1 MDRDSEAAGFIVS
14 EQWTMMTDTNRQLDA
29 FLTYLLDGR
38 AALRRTRPRHR
49 VQGPNPHPP
58 QQVVSAV
65 TGGNVDLLA

>member
-38 AALRRTRPRHR
+38 AAQRRK
-49 VQGPNPHPP
+49 HP
-58 QQVVSAV
+58 
-65 TGGNVDLLA
+65 